1 MVIYMANATSAR
13 DTQSETVSL
22 EPVAEL
28 NYAAHRLA
36 DIAVGAIS
44 QGSDLQVW
52 YRVDV
57 LPKHAVF
64 GSLYYII

>member
-1 MVIYMANATSAR
+1 MANATSAR

-44 QGSDLQVW
+44 QGSDLQV
-52 YRVDV
+52 
-57 LPKHAVF
+57 
-64 GSLYYII
+64 